1 MGIADFI
8 KDIATEKRDEAP
20 QEIPQTDLKRVMNGK
35 TYWHY
40 SLLKNWDK
48 NEDLRLIKTK
58 DRQRLLK
65 SLQKNGIKDDFEIGE
80 DGTTYDGNHR
90 LKGIHHLVSQGIRQ
104 AENGKSLE
112 WVPVSIH
119 NPQNEV
125 EQLAIAAEGNNDDF
139 AIWNKDAVA
148 NNKDLFVQ
156 IPGYEEMSFDFEDPV
171 TFGEVFEAYDENI
184 NIGEEV
190 WSKKKPET
198 YECPN
203 CHHVADKDKFI
214 QK

>member
-1 MGIADFI
+1 
-8 KDIATEKRDEAP
+8 
-20 QEIPQTDLKRVMNGK
+20 
-35 TYWHY
+35 W
-40 SLLKNWDK
+40 
-48 NEDLRLIKTK
+48 
-58 DRQRLLK
+58 QRLLK

-112 WVPVSIH
+112 WLPVSIH
-119 NPQNEV
+119 NPQNEI

-156 IPGYEEMSFDFEDPV
+156 IPGYEEMSFDFEDPI
-171 TFGEVFEAYDENI
+171 TFGEVFETYSDINLGDE
-184 NIGEEV
+184 
-190 WSKKKPET
+190 SKPEQEAKQL
-198 YECPN
+198 ECPN
-203 CHHVADKDKFI
+203 CHHRADKKEFR
-214 QK
+214 